1 MAKVIK
7 FPTKKEKSLQEQQMV
22 LAEELAVLEEELRIA
37 LEELDALNED
47 IIVLTNAYNEVLT
60 KLKALIL
67 EEE

>member
-37 LEELDALNED
+37 LVELDALNED
-47 IIVLTNAYNEVLT
+47 IIILTNAYEEILT
-60 KLKALIL
+60 KLKALL
-67 EEE
+67 LKD

>member
-22 LAEELAVLEEELRIA
+22 LAEELAILEEELRVA

-47 IIVLTNAYNEVLT
+47 IIILTNAYEEILT
-60 KLKALIL
+60 KLKALL
-67 EEE
+67 LKD

>member
-47 IIVLTNAYNEVLT
+47 IIILTNAYEEILT
-60 KLKALIL
+60 KLTALL
-67 EEE
+67 LKD

>member
-1 MAKVIK
+1 MGKIIK
-7 FPTKKEKSLQEQQMV
+7 FPTKEQKTHQEQQKL
-22 LAEELAVLEEELRIA
+22 LAEDLAMLEEQLKIA

>member
-47 IIVLTNAYNEVLT
+47 IIILTNPYEEILI
-60 KLKALIL
+60 KLKALL
-67 EEE
+67 LKD